1 MQSSTWIMHIS
12 NAVNQIHELDP
23 PTCVLLFVQEFYSFH
38 AFFCSLLIM
47 SILSHPLC
55 HYIYKDN
62 FISFTISPPL
72 SSITIKG
79 MPLLIQWVVL
89 GVDDWFLNLQKNF
102 MDITVCWNDTT
113 CNYYMWKH
121 EDHLEKPHVCHL

>member
-1 MQSSTWIMHIS
+1 MQYASKHMIMHIS
-12 NAVNQIHELDP
+12 NAINQIHELAP
-23 PTCVLLFVQEFYSFH
+23 LLVCISLFMNFTPFMY
-38 AFFCSLLIM
+38 FCSLLIV

-62 FISFTISPPL
+62 FIYFTISPPL

-79 MPLLIQWVVL
+79 MPLLIQRVVL
-89 GVDDWFLNLQKNF
+89 RVDDWFLNLKKMF

-113 CNYYMWKH
+113 CNYHMYVICKIVDLDAM
-121 EDHLEKPHVCHL
+121 

>member
-1 MQSSTWIMHIS
+1 MS
-12 NAVNQIHELDP
+12 
-23 PTCVLLFVQEFYSFH
+23 LLPLLVCFSLSMNFTPFMY
-38 AFFCSLLIM
+38 FCSLLIM
-47 SILSHPLC
+47 SILSRPLC

-79 MPLLIQWVVL
+79 MPLLIERVVL
-89 GVDDWFLNLQKNF
+89 GVDDWFLNLQKKYF

-113 CNYYMWKH
+113 CNYHMWKH